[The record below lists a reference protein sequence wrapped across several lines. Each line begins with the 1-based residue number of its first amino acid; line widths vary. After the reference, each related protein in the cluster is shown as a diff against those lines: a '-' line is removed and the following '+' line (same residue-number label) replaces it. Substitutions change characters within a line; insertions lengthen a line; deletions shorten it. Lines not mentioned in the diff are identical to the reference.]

1 MNESDEQHDLKGIL
15 GAMIFAS
22 GGALSL
28 QEMEQCLAEVAE
40 AQGGTDAGYRRVR
53 QPDIAAALEELT
65 VSLGSARTGFHLKE
79 VAGGFTLESD
89 PGCGPWLKHLLDVR
103 RPQRLSRPA
112 LETLA
117 IIAYRQPISRAD
129 IETVRGVNVD
139 HVIRTLLEAQLIRI
153 AGRSDLPGRP
163 FLYAT
168 THAFLEHFG
177 LKDLGDLGKMDPMLR
192 GMAAESEKGTEEP
205 RGDPDDGRD
214 DKPSSGEQGV
224 ASEGADEPG

>member
-1 MNESDEQHDLKGIL
+1 
-15 GAMIFAS
+15 MIFAS

-28 QEMEQCLAEVAE
+28 RDMERCMTEVSE
-40 AQGGTDAGYRRVR
+40 TQGGAGAGFPRVR
-53 QPDIAAALEELT
+53 QPEMAAALEELKIA
-65 VSLGSARTGFHLKE
+65 LDAARTGFHLRE
-79 VAGGFTLESD
+79 VAGGYTFESD
-89 PGCGPWLKHLLDVR
+89 PGCGPWLKHLLSVR

-153 AGRSDLPGRP
+153 AGRSDFPGRP
-163 FLYAT
+163 FLYGT

-177 LKDLGDLGKMDPMLR
+177 LKDLGDLGKMDPMVR
-192 GMAAESEKGTEEP
+192 GLAAAEMAGEAETEAGGP
-205 RGDPDDGRD
+205 
-214 DKPSSGEQGV
+214 PSPGGSGV
-224 ASEGADEPG
+224 ASEDEDELG